1 MQLVLANILNY
12 FRFKKRK
19 MSVQVVDRLPEDEEL
34 ERVQRVLFPVNTKAD
49 ITDEEL
55 ASVLPNCI
63 K

>member
-1 MQLVLANILNY
+1 
-12 FRFKKRK
+12 
-19 MSVQVVDRLPEDEEL
+19 MSIHCQVVDRLPEEEEL

-55 ASVLPNCI
+55 ASVLPDCI